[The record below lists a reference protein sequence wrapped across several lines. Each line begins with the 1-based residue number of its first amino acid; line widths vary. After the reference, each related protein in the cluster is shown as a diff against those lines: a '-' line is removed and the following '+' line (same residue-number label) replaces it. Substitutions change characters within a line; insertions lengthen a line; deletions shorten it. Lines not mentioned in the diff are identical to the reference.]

1 MIAGSEMSNG
11 AASSLTE
18 RPGSCASRIT
28 SARRVG
34 SDSAEKV
41 RSRGSVLSLTMW
53 LSIEARA
60 TESIGIL
67 WASGAGTGP
76 IAAEPRLS
84 IIHIFLNW

>member
-1 MIAGSEMSNG
+1 MIAGSETSNG

-41 RSRGSVLSLTMW
+41 RSRGPV
-53 LSIEARA
+53 
-60 TESIGIL
+60 
-67 WASGAGTGP
+67 
-76 IAAEPRLS
+76 
-84 IIHIFLNW
+84 